1 MEESLSM
8 TKRMKLS
15 FMVVCIITLMFPSYG
30 DKTAQ
35 AAGTFIMGGD
45 VGMLKEVEQRGGKFY
60 EGGVQKDA
68 LEILSSHGMNYVRLR
83 LWVDPYDS
91 LGNPYGGG
99 TNDLAATIAV
109 AKRAKAKGMGIFL
122 DFHLSDHWA
131 DPGNQTKPKA
141 WKNFTYS
148 QLKTKVHDYTQSV
161 ITSMKAQNVMPGI
174 VQMGNE
180 IPGGVL
186 WDDGKVSG
194 SASNFTQLGELLSAG
209 INGVHDALSTGEDIE
224 IVLHLDH
231 GGDNSLYTWWFD
243 NIVAKGVDF
252 DIIGLSYY
260 PFWHGTMGELSYN
273 LNNISKRYNKDV
285 MIVET
290 AYGFTLDDGD
300 GLGNVFYTTEEN
312 VGGYPASP
320 AGQVAYMRD
329 LKEILK
335 DVPNGHGRGIFWWE
349 PTWLPVAGANWG
361 SKAGALYNND
371 TGLLSNPWDNQ
382 TLFDFSGNALS
393 SLSVFSENT
402 PTNLLTNGSF
412 ETDVSTSTPT
422 GWSVWAS
429 TSSNYSA
436 IKTEQLGVVG
446 DYKLTHWK
454 SSAYTASTYQT
465 KTGLANGTYSLTA
478 WVLNSGGQNSLYMYA
493 KDFGGTE
500 RQLALPVSTSS
511 WVKVRIDNIAVSNG
525 KIHIGFY
532 SNANAN
538 NWINVDNVK
547 LYKTN

>member
-1 MEESLSM
+1 MRKWVKVSLS
-8 TKRMKLS
+8 LA
-15 FMVVCIITLMFPSYG
+15 CAITLILPNIGS
-30 DKTAQ
+30 KKVE

-45 VGMLKEVEQRGGKFY
+45 VSMLNEVEQKGGKFY
-60 EGGVQKDA
+60 KGGVQKDA
-68 LEILSSHGMNYVRLR
+68 LQILSADGMNYVRLR

-91 LGNPYGGG
+91 QGNAYGGG
-99 TNDLAATIAV
+99 TNDLATTIAL
-109 AKRAKAKGMGIFL
+109 AKRAKAKGMGVFL
-122 DFHLSDHWA
+122 DFQLSDHWA

-141 WKNFTYS
+141 WSSLTYS
-148 QLKTKVHDYTQSV
+148 QLLTTVHNYTQSV
-161 ITSMKAQNVMPGI
+161 ITSMKAENVMPAI

-186 WDDGKVSG
+186 WDDGKVGSG
-194 SASNFTQLGELLSAG
+194 ITDFTKLGELLSAG
-209 INGVHDALSTGEDIE
+209 INGVNDALSSGEDIE

-243 NIVAKGVDF
+243 NIVAQGVQF

-300 GLGNVFYTTEEN
+300 GLGNVFYTTEES
-312 VGGYPASP
+312 VGGYSASP

-329 LKEILK
+329 LKEIVQ
-335 DVPNGHGRGIFWWE
+335 DVPNSHGRGIFWWE
-349 PTWLPVAGANWG
+349 PEWLPVEGANWG
-361 SKAGALYNND
+361 TEAGALYNND

-382 TLFDFSGNALS
+382 TLFDFNGNALS
-393 SLSVFSENT
+393 SLSVFSEAT

-412 ETDVSTSTPT
+412 EANGYTSTPS
-422 GWSVWAS
+422 GWGVWAN
-429 TSSNYSA
+429 TTANLSA
-436 IKTEQLGVVG
+436 IKTEQPGVAG
-446 DYKLTHWK
+446 DYKLTLYK
-454 SSAYTASTYQT
+454 SAAYKASTYQL

-478 WVLNSGGQNSLYMYA
+478 WVLNSGGQNSAYIYA
-493 KDFGGTE
+493 KNYGGTE
-500 RQLALPVSTSS
+500 KQTALPVSTTS
-511 WVKVRIDNIAVSNG
+511 WTKVRIDNIQVTNG
-525 KIHIGFY
+525 QAEIGIY
-532 SNANAN
+532 SDANAN

-547 LYKTN
+547 FYKSY